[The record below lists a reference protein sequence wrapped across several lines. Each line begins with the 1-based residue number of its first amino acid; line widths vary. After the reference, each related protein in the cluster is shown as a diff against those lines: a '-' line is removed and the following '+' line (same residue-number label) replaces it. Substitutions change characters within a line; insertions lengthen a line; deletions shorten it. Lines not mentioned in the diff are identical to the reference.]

1 MSLNTQKSIL
11 RTTGISLV
19 TMLVL
24 SITQAF
30 LQVTQVLDLSHTAL
44 LFYGLF
50 PLFAVLCGVSCRL
63 LAGSV
68 WAALISSAAAFS
80 AVILVLYDSSALI
93 NAPLYVL
100 LSVLAFLV
108 VHRTKKAGA

>member
-1 MSLNTQKSIL
+1 MSLNTQKRIL

-30 LQVTQVLDLSHTAL
+30 LQVTQVLDLSHTTL

-50 PLFAVLCGVSCRL
+50 PLFAVLCGIACRL
-63 LAGSV
+63 MAGSI

-80 AVILVLYDSSALI
+80 IVIVVLFDPAALI
-93 NAPLYVL
+93 NAPLYIL
-100 LSVLAFLV
+100 LSVLAYLV
-108 VHRTKKAGA
+108 THRKKKAEA